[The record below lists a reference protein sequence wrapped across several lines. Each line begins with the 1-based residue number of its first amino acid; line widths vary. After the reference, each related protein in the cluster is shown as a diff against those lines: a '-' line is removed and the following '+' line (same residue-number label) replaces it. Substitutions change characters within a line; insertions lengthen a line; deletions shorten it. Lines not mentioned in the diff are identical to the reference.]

1 MQTLDLRIFLKM
13 FKKEKSTDDVCIF
26 NVYFFVKKSNSIFK

>member
-26 NVYFFVKKSNSIFK
+26 TIYFFYQKIKFHF